1 MNDYDVIVIDG
12 SQQLVGGERVRD
24 ATVPDAELPE
34 TAFWESAAV

>member
-12 SQQLVGGERVRD
+12 SQQL
-24 ATVPDAELPE
+24 PE